1 MANER
6 QIRRALNEAGYAL
19 RKSRG
24 AINADNM
31 GGYMIVDVA
40 GNYVVAGAKYDLT
53 LDDVAEWL
61 KQTNG

>member
-1 MANER
+1 MSDEK
-6 QIRRALNEAGYAL
+6 QIRRELSKAGYAL

-24 AINADNM
+24 PVSGNDL

>member
-1 MANER
+1 MVDESKL
-6 QIRRALNEAGYAL
+6 RRELKEAGYAL

-24 AINADNM
+24 PVSGNDL

-61 KQTNG
+61 KETNG